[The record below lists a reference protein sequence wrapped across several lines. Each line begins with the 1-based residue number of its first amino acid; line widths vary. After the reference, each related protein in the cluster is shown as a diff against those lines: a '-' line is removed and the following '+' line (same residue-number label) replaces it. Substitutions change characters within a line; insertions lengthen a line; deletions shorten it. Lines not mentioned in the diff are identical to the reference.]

1 MKMKKIICLVLAL
14 VMSLSVF
21 TGCGKGKLSDVEPLP
36 DETVTLNIGIP
47 QNSNVTDY
55 YENAFTKYLEET
67 ANVKLE
73 FMLLSGVDSE
83 AKQQLALM
91 CSANETLPDVILG
104 VAFDHYIIN
113 QYGEDGYFIDL
124 TDYIEEYA
132 PNYKAQLENL
142 DKETKEYVLEKSK
155 NLETGAYYGM
165 PRVLCKAFDDTQA
178 LTYINKDWLDKL
190 GLQVPTT
197 TAELKTVLTAFATQ
211 DPNGNGEADEIPM
224 IGSNGIINY
233 LLNGFVRYEETT
245 YNVTD
250 GKVWDPIKTDEFR
263 QALIYANELVSA
275 GLYSKLSFS
284 IKSNSEYKAMISP
297 VGSPSK
303 VGVFAGNHSL
313 MTNAS
318 TDAKKEFTA
327 LPALK
332 DETGKGGFTIVND
345 PDISW
350 TACVTKDCKYPAAA
364 MKFIDTFYLDETVSR
379 QRFGEKDIDWTY
391 NEGQNAC
398 GSDSYVNVINGEAFF
413 SGSSTWCRNMSG
425 IMTQWNY
432 LDVPAAANTTNAIES
447 QRLVAEQWKLSQEGK
462 RPEER
467 ATRLVYTTEEYAT
480 REEKSGDVLT
490 YITEQITYFVSGE
503 KNAKDDAVW
512 NEFLKT
518 LDEIGRAELM
528 EICQKA
534 FDRK

>member
-1 MKMKKIICLVLAL
+1 MKAKRSICLMLAL
-14 VMSLSVF
+14 VMMLSIF
-21 TGCGKGKLSDVEPLP
+21 TGCEKKSTTKVEGLP

-55 YENAFTKYLEET
+55 YENAFTKYLEEK

-91 CSANETLPDVILG
+91 CSANEELPDVILG

-124 TDYIEEYA
+124 TDYIDAYA

-142 DKETKEYVLEKSK
+142 DPKTKEYVLDKSK
-155 NLETGAYYGM
+155 NLDTGAYYGM
-165 PRVLCKAFDDTQA
+165 PRVLCEAFDDTQS
-178 LTYINKDWLDKL
+178 LTYINKDWLDVL

-197 TAELKTVLTAFATQ
+197 KDELKHVLTEFMTK
-211 DPNGNGEADEIPM
+211 DPNGNGEADEIAM
-224 IGSNGIINY
+224 VGGDGILNY
-233 LLNGFVRYEETT
+233 LINGFVRYEQTT

-263 QALIYANELVSA
+263 QAMIYANELVAA
-275 GLYSKLSFS
+275 GVYSKLSFS
-284 IKSNSEYKAMISP
+284 IKSNSEYKAVISP

-350 TACVTKDCKYPAAA
+350 TACITKDCEYPAAA
-364 MKFIDTFYLDETVSR
+364 MKFIDTFYLDETISR
-379 QRFGEKDIDWTY
+379 QRFGEKDVDWSY
-391 NEGQNAC
+391 KEGKNAC
-398 GSDSYVNVINGEAFF
+398 GTDSYVNVINGDAFF
-413 SGSSTWCRNMSG
+413 SGTSTWCRNMSG

-432 LDVPAAANTTNAIES
+432 LDVPEAAVTTNSIES
-447 QRLVAEQWKLSQEGK
+447 LVAEQWALSQEGK

-480 REEKSGDVLT
+480 REEKSGNVLT
-490 YITEQITYFVSGE
+490 YINEQVVLFASGE
-503 KNAKDDAVW
+503 KDPRDDAAW
-512 NEFLKT
+512 NEFLTT
-518 LDEIGRAELM
+518 LDSIGRGELM
-528 EICQKA
+528 DICQKA